1 MDLLKILRSFEEFIF
16 EATTWLVLYP
26 LTLWRILRDP
36 LAAMTYSDA
45 QQNAPEDSRYNDAI
59 SPPLLLLATI
69 VLLNFIG
76 LALHMAQPVGH
87 GELSRQ
93 LLSSQ
98 QHLILL
104 RSLLFSLIPLL
115 SAVTLLRRQNTAISR
130 DALRAPFYAQCYL
143 AAPFAAIVSIGLMM
157 QQRTDVSNALA
168 AAIALAGAV
177 WFAVTQTR
185 WFRSKLDLS
194 WGLSFG
200 LAAGSAAAALVFLL
214 VIVAPLVLL

>member
-26 LTLWRILRDP
+26 LTLWRIMRDP
-36 LAAMTYSDA
+36 LGAMAYSDA

-69 VLLNFIG
+69 VLLNLIG
-76 LALHMAQPVGH
+76 MALHMAQPVGQ
-87 GELSRQ
+87 GELGRRV
-93 LLSSQ
+93 LGSQ

-115 SAVTLLRRQNTAISR
+115 STVTLLRRQKIAISR

-143 AAPFAAIVSIGLMM
+143 AAPFAATVSIGGIML
-157 QQRTDVSNALA
+157 QRPSASNAVAGFL
-168 AAIALAGAV
+168 ALAGVA
-177 WFAVTQTR
+177 WFVVVQIR
-185 WFRSKLDLS
+185 WFQTKLDVS
-194 WGLSFG
+194 RRAAFG
-200 LAAGSAAAALVFLL
+200 LTAGSMAMALLFLL
-214 VIVAPLVLL
+214 VIVLPLVML